1 MKKGIILIGV
11 LIGGWFMMNIL
22 SYPVAIALKSNRNPT
37 KSTKQNL
44 TEIQKAIANLKPSSP
59 SPIPQMPPGKPGLLP
74 EKEKIVQ
81 LSDQNWQTEVL
92 QSKRPVLVL
101 FFASWSP
108 PASKQKEEFEG
119 LRERYAGQLKLGV
132 LDCEKNARAC
142 GKLKVQGIPSLRL
155 YDRGKMVGQL
165 KELTK
170 KEAMTQWIKKTFKK
184 DS

>member
-1 MKKGIILIGV
+1 MKKRIILIGV
-11 LIGGWFMMNIL
+11 LLGVWFMMNIL

-44 TEIQKAIANLKPSSP
+44 TEIKKVIANLKPSSP

-81 LSDQNWQTEVL
+81 LSYQNWQTEVL
-92 QSKRPVLVL
+92 QSERPILVL

-108 PASKQKEEFEG
+108 SASKQKEEFEG
-119 LRERYAGQLKLGV
+119 LQERYAGWLKLGL

-142 GKLKVQGIPSLRL
+142 GNLRVQGIPSLRL
-155 YDRGKMVGQL
+155 YDRGEMVGEL
-165 KELTK
+165 KELTM
-170 KEAMTQWIKKTFKK
+170 KEAMVQWIKKTFKK
-184 DS
+184 NS